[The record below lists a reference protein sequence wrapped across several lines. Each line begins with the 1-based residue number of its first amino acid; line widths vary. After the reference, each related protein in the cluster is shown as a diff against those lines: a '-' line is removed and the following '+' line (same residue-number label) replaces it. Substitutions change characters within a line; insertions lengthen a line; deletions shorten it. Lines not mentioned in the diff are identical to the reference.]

1 MKKLKRILA
10 FAAALVLSALCVIP
24 TFAASTS
31 KGVYLQKNIL
41 GTKNFYHT
49 TDFQITTSVG
59 SGNISVHG
67 FENNR
72 TIVTCP
78 PSSYEVSGIYVA
90 KHGKCVTGE
99 SEDLCYIHPN
109 LFGKN
114 SAYIT
119 VWLYYSAFENN
130 NAVLDPTTLDF
141 YHSRNANTY
150 FQYSGERIVN
160 NVTYYVWYLY
170 FNGTNDAHY
179 VFSNIAAKFYTG
191 FNLVDFELYFG
202 LHYIDLPGLDS
213 DDPHMATPASEGVW
227 NVPFPEKHIT
237 TSEELYL
244 MGEVEAVSKNYD
256 SIYELGRADGYGN
269 GKTDGYAEG
278 DAAGYN
284 RGKEDGY
291 SEGYTQGHVDGSRES
306 YYDGYSEGVNSGLAE
321 GRKQGEEAGYNRG
334 KEDGYDCGYRAG
346 VDNSYNEIQK
356 DFSQKIQQSTD
367 DFSKIFNENS
377 SKLRDRLQVGGNG
390 TLTEGFLAGMWN
402 GTTDFV
408 QMILTGFTFS
418 GLSLMNIVAT
428 FLGIMIAAFVIK
440 MVKG

>member
-49 TDFQITTSVG
+49 TAFQNTIPVSDY
-59 SGNISVHG
+59 NIAVRG
-67 FENNR
+67 FDNNR

-78 PSSYEVSGIYVA
+78 FLASYEMSGIYVA

-109 LFGKN
+109 LFGKD

-119 VWLYYSAFENN
+119 VWLHYVAFENN
-130 NAVLDPTTLDF
+130 NVVLDPTTIDF

-160 NVTYYVWYLY
+160 NLTYYVWYLY
-170 FNGTNDAHY
+170 FDGTDDAHY
-179 VFSNIAAKFYTG
+179 VFSNIAASFHSG
-191 FNLVDFELYFG
+191 FCLQDFELYFG
-202 LHYIDLPGLDS
+202 LSYIDLPGIGEI
-213 DDPHMATPASEGVW
+213 DPSVETQVSAGAR
-227 NVPFPEKHIT
+227 NVPFPKKHIT

-244 MGEVEAVSKNYD
+244 MGEIEAVSKNYD

-278 DAAGYN
+278 DVAGYN

-291 SEGYTQGHVDGSRES
+291 SEGYDNGKT
-306 YYDGYSEGVNSGLAE
+306 DGYA
-321 GRKQGEEAGYNRG
+321 QGNEAGYNNG
-334 KEDGYDCGYRAG
+334 IEEGYDRGYRAG